1 MILQAI
7 AQLFAAIGI
16 SATNLGTLMLDEY
29 ISYLDFM
36 ILMMSMSIVVWIV
49 GGLIRHN
56 GNSG

>member
-16 SATNLGTLMLDEY
+16 STTNLSALKFDEY
-29 ISYLDFM
+29 VSYLDFI
-36 ILMMSMSIVVWIV
+36 ILMMSMSIVVWVV

-56 GNSG
+56 GNS